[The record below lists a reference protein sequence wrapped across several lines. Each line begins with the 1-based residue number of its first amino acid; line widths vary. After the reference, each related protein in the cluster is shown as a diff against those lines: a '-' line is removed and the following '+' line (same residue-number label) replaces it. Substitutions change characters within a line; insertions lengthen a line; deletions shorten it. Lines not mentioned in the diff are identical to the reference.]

1 MILIAEHLIYLQDVY
16 FLVVFSLM
24 ESMAVLN
31 VFKVVRASKLLVAQ
45 MFGLIH
51 STKMILAALLEKI
64 QVLKIQPW
72 KLIIKTTKKL
82 VLSTLHGCMG

>member
-31 VFKVVRASKLLVAQ
+31 VFKVVRASKLLVVE

-51 STKMILAALLEKI
+51 STKMILAPLLEKI
-64 QVLKIQPW
+64 QVLR
-72 KLIIKTTKKL
+72 
-82 VLSTLHGCMG
+82 